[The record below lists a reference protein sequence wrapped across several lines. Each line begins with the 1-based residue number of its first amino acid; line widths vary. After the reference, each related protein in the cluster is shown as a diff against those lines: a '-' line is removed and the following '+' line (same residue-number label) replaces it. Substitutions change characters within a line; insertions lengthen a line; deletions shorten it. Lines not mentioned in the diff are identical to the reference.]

1 MPLYKRGNTWWI
13 RFTTPSGERIR
24 RSAGTAD
31 KTQAQELHDNLK
43 AEAWRIR
50 SLGEKPKY
58 TWDEAGY
65 KWLVETQHKATHEA
79 DKAKL
84 RWLQQFLRGKLL
96 CEIDRELI
104 SRIGQI
110 KAQEASPSTAN
121 RQLALI
127 RAILR
132 KGCYEWEWIDKVP
145 KIRLYPEPKR
155 RIRWLTP
162 EQVKGL
168 LQELMPHQQDLV
180 LFALSTGLRQSNVLN
195 LEWSQV
201 DLERKTAWIHPDQAK
216 ARKAIHVPLNSVAL
230 TVLLRQVG
238 KHPSRVFTFKGK
250 PIAWANT
257 RAWREALKRCGIED
271 FRWHDLRHTWASW
284 LAQQGTP
291 MNVLQELG
299 GWESQEMVRR
309 YAHLSKPQLM
319 QHSELVSNVLDDTIL
334 AHQEIKKA
342 SGVR

>member
-1 MPLYKRGNTWWI
+1 MSLKKRGNTWYI
-13 RFTTPSGERIR
+13 DFVTPSGERIR
-24 RSAGTAD
+24 RSSGTAD
-31 KTQAQELHDNLK
+31 KTQAKELHDKLK
-43 AEAWRIR
+43 AESWRIQT
-50 SLGEKPKY
+50 LGEKPKH

-84 RWLQQFLRGKLL
+84 RWLQQYLRGRLL
-96 CEIDRELI
+96 CEIDRELV
-104 SRIGQI
+104 SRIGQT
-110 KAQEASPSTAN
+110 KAEEASPSTAN
-121 RQLALI
+121 RHLALI

-132 KGCYEWEWIDKVP
+132 KACHEWEWIDKVP
-145 KIRLYPEPKR
+145 RIRLYPEPKR

-162 EQVKGL
+162 EQVKTL
-168 LQELMPHQQDLV
+168 LKELMPHQQDLV
-180 LFALSTGLRQSNVLN
+180 LFALSTGLRQSNVVN

-201 DLERKTAWIHPDQAK
+201 DLERKTAWIHSDQAK
-216 ARKAIHVPLNSVAL
+216 ARKAIHVPLNSVAIA
-230 TVLLRQVG
+230 VLLRQVG
-238 KHPSRVFTFKGK
+238 KHPTRVFTFKGR

-257 RAWREALKRCGIED
+257 RAWRQALKRCGIED

-291 MNVLQELG
+291 INVLQELG

-319 QHSELVSNVLDDTIL
+319 QHSELVANVLDGTVL
-334 AHQEIKKA
+334 AQPKNKKV
-342 SGVR
+342 S